1 MPSKNTEGR
10 KGKVI
15 QHRHLFLNI
24 YLSLAGKTLAA
35 VDAVESVGNGITAL
49 PLSKPCG
56 EPRFPVG

>member
-1 MPSKNTEGR
+1 
-10 KGKVI
+10 VI